1 MKAIAAALILAVGL
15 ATAGTAQAADGP
27 YLSLGLGAGF
37 LQDLDDSDGFT
48 TEFWPGPILSGAAGY
63 KWNLVRFEGE
73 VFYGYFLVDDVS
85 GPNGSRSRPPTPCF
99 LCGVSDAN
107 GHLTAL
113 ALMANAYVDLDLT
126 EKTSLYI
133 GGGVGGARVSADYHF
148 DVTVVGLPAG
158 EIDFVDD
165 EDQVLAYQA
174 KFGLQFDLS
183 EHSELYLGYR
193 YFATDDLSFN
203 TTDGGTMD
211 QDGLGTHIGEVGYR
225 VYF

>member
-1 MKAIAAALILAVGL
+1 MKTMAAALTLAVGL
-15 ATAGTAQAADGP
+15 AITGMARADDGP

-63 KWNLVRFEGE
+63 KWNVLRFEGE
-73 VFYGYFLVDDVS
+73 VFYGYFLVDDIS
-85 GPNGSRSRPPTPCF
+85 GPNGSRSRPSTPCF

-107 GHLTAL
+107 GDLTAL

-126 EKTSLYI
+126 EKTSFYV

-174 KFGLQFDLS
+174 KFGLQFKLRDQ
-183 EHSELYLGYR
+183 SELYLGYR
-193 YFATDDLSFN
+193 YFATEDLSFQ
-203 TTDGGTMD
+203 TTDGGTLD

>member
-1 MKAIAAALILAVGL
+1 MKSTAAALTLAFGL
-15 ATAGTAQAADGP
+15 TVAGTVRAADGP
-27 YLSLGLGAGF
+27 YLSLGSGVGF
-37 LQDLDDSDGFT
+37 LNDLDDSDGFT
-48 TEFWPGPILSGAAGY
+48 TEFWPGPILSAAAGY

-85 GPNGSRSRPPTPCF
+85 GPNGSRSRPSTPCL

-107 GHLTAL
+107 GDLTAL
-113 ALMANAYVDLDLT
+113 AVMANAYVDLDLT

-174 KFGLQFDLS
+174 KLGLLFDLS
-183 EHSELYLGYR
+183 EQSEIYLGYR
-193 YFATDDLSFN
+193 YFATEDPSFH
-203 TTDGGTMD
+203 TTDGGTLD